1 MDDPETCPICR
12 STIESAALTKCGHSF
27 CHPCI
32 KIHLSSQ
39 SAKWSSQGNKRICPV
54 CPQLLSLDEVYLNQP
69 LDDIV
74 RAKIADVDIDVLTPE
89 RASSLS
95 VKQVDR
101 MLAVLVQRKRSLLQ
115 GTESLDLEVCM
126 EFLEQLT
133 KNKKAEKAVIEQ
145 QIGTIDEDLQLLK
158 ERERGGPD
166 ADAEVPAKRFKSE
179 SGAAKLADSSRGGAG
194 PADLSLRSSHF
205 QEDAVLA
212 QIGQINGKRQPEE
225 AQARTGKLALRRQR
239 MTSHYTDLEQAY
251 FESHSRLGHEGNG
264 RALGHFEKSLS
275 RFTQFSRFNAF
286 AQLNYGAVY
295 HTSSIV
301 SSIEFDRDQEYFA
314 TAGVTKEI
322 KVYEYKAVVE
332 QSSVDT
338 HTPIMKMSC
347 QSKISCLSWNPYF
360 KRQICSSDYEG
371 IVSLWDA
378 YTGKRINKFE
388 GHKKR
393 TWSVDFAPT
402 SPNMIA
408 SGSDDHHVKIWDINS
423 EKAVATIESKANV
436 CCVKFNP
443 DSSNYIAF
451 GSADHH
457 IHYYDIRNIRDGG
470 LFVFKG
476 HAKAVSY
483 VKFLNADQLVS
494 ASTDSTLK
502 QWCTKDL
509 QCKRTYTGHTNEKN
523 FVGLSTSNDFI
534 ACGSEN
540 NAVYCYYKSLSKP
553 VICHKFTKERTA
565 DTDDAE
571 DTANFV
577 SSVCWKKNS
586 NVLLAANSLGTI
598 SIMDLV

>member
-1 MDDPETCPICR
+1 MDELETCPICR
-12 STIESAALTKCGHSF
+12 NVIEEAFVTKCGHSF
-27 CHPCI
+27 CYNCI
-32 KIHLSSQ
+32 STHLKNEGDNCKCPISGDPIKREEIFPNFALNNVIKARYSNAATDIL
-39 SAKWSSQGNKRICPV
+39 SA
-54 CPQLLSLDEVYLNQP
+54 D
-69 LDDIV
+69 
-74 RAKIADVDIDVLTPE
+74 RAKD
-89 RASSLS
+89 LS
-95 VKQVDR
+95 AKQVDQL
-101 MLAVLVQRKRSLLQ
+101 LAILVRHKRHLLQ
-115 GTESLDLEVCM
+115 DNEHLDREVCM
-126 EFLEQLT
+126 EFLQQLT
-133 KNKKAEKAVIEQ
+133 KNKLAERSI
-145 QIGTIDEDLQLLK
+145 IDEQIETIGADLRLLK
-158 ERERGGPD
+158 EREVQVPD
-166 ADAEVPAKRFKSE
+166 GEAKVPAERKSKRLKTE
-179 SGAAKLADSSRGGAG
+179 SNGNKHQATDKEG
-194 PADLSLRSSHF
+194 PEDLSLRSSYLM
-205 QEDAVLA
+205 DDGVLS
-212 QIGQINGKRQPEE
+212 QINKVDGPLPNSEE
-225 AQARTGKLALRRQR
+225 RNQKLELRRNR
-239 MTSHYTDLEQAY
+239 MTGHFGDLEQAY
-251 FESHSRLGHEGNG
+251 FESHGRLRHQPQGS
-264 RALGHFEKSLS
+264 ALSHFEKSLS
-275 RFTQFSRFNAF
+275 RFTQFSKFKVF

-332 QSSVDT
+332 QSTVET

-378 YTGKRINKFE
+378 YTGQRLNKFE

-402 SPNMIA
+402 SPQMVA

-423 EKAVATIESKANV
+423 EKAVVDIESKANV

-443 DSSNYIAF
+443 SSSNYIAF

-457 IHYYDIRNIRDGG
+457 IHYYDIRNIRGGG
-470 LFVFKG
+470 LNVFKG

-483 VKFLNADQLVS
+483 VKFLNSSELVS

-502 QWCTKDL
+502 LWSTQDL

-523 FVGLSTSNDFI
+523 FVGLSTSDDFI

-553 VICHKFTKERTA
+553 VISHKFTKERT
-565 DTDDAE
+565 TDVEEPE

-598 SIMDLV
+598 SIMNLV